1 MRRIAFLIAVL
12 CALVVFPA
20 AAQGNEVTITAPL
33 ATTTVSG
40 TVEVTGT
47 VNLPNIMSYFLEV
60 SPFSLDPATGT
71 WTPVTL
77 PSNTPVTN
85 GVIAQWNTTIVADGV
100 YSLRLTVALT
110 DGTSQQILVAPV
122 RVANAGAPAQPNA
135 ETAAPAEPDAP
146 VLEPRPDIVNRLP
159 INVGGQMDT
168 MDEDVAT
175 TIGAAGLTWM
185 KFQIRYINGDASLLD
200 VARDRINFAHRNGFE
215 ILLSIPGDL
224 FELRAIGIET
234 YAPLYADFLAQ
245 IAVMNPGAIQ
255 VWNEQ
260 NIDREWPAELIS
272 GANYMRILQPAYEQI
287 KAANPDVMVVTGAPA
302 PTGFFGGCGAGGCD
316 DNVYYEQMA
325 AAGAADY
332 FDCLGV
338 HYNEGILP
346 PTARGGDPRGE
357 YPTRYLPLMI
367 QRAEFPFQVR
377 GTPKP
382 ICFTELGYL
391 TGDGY
396 PQLPAPF
403 AWAAGNS
410 IQEHAD
416 WLRGAVEYAAAQ
428 TDAEVELLIIF
439 NVNYDRFV
447 DDDPQGGFAIIRPDG
462 SCPACD
468 AIATLQQ
475 PAA

>member
-1 MRRIAFLIAVL
+1 MRRFILLFALL
-12 CALVVFPA
+12 CALAVMPLS
-20 AAQGNEVTITAPL
+20 AQDTNVTIASPL

-47 VNLPNIMSYFLEV
+47 ISLSNILNYYLEV
-60 SPFSLDPATGT
+60 SPFALDPAAGT

-77 PSNTPVTN
+77 PSNAPVTD
-85 GVIAQWNTTIVADGV
+85 GVIAQWNTTIIPDGV
-100 YSLRLTVALT
+100 YSLRLTVTLT
-110 DGTSQQILVAPV
+110 DGTVRQVLVAPV
-122 RVANAGAPAQPNA
+122 RVANAGAPAQPAATA
-135 ETAAPAEPDAP
+135 EPEAPAAPT
-146 VLEPRPDIVNRLP
+146 LEPRPEIVNRLP
-159 INVGGQMDT
+159 LNVGGQMDT
-168 MDEDVAT
+168 MDEDVAE

-272 GANYMRILQPAYEQI
+272 GANYLRILRPAYEQI

-316 DNVYYEQMA
+316 DNVFYDQMA
-325 AAGAADY
+325 QAGAADY

-346 PTARGGDPRGE
+346 PTSRGGDPRGE

-410 IQEHAD
+410 IEEHAE
-416 WLRGAVEYAAAQ
+416 WLRGAIEYAATQ

-462 SCPACD
+462 TCPACEE
-468 AIATLQQ
+468 IATLQT
-475 PAA
+475 PA